1 METKPMEYFLNVF
14 IEFAEFSDKNIESA
28 TAYVR
33 DEGATTAP
41 ARHMPETGSLNCA
54 QFMI

>member
-1 METKPMEYFLNVF
+1 MEYFLNVF

-54 QFMI
+54 QFMLQ